1 MAFGHADYYGP
12 SPDIRVESGQ
22 GQRCMTSR
30 RRNPGAA
37 VALSCKDFWMAAEVK
52 VVGSAEPLSR

>member
-12 SPDIRVESGQ
+12 SPDIH
-22 GQRCMTSR
+22 MTSR

-37 VALSCKDFWMAAEVK
+37 VALLCRDFWMAAEVK